1 MRSIAAILL
10 MLNSLLL
17 AGCSLFEKP
26 EPVVLSGIAF
36 HSMAWTVKVSA
47 LPEGKDAAAARAEL
61 QQLLEDANGVLSTYQ
76 DDTELMRFNR
86 SPAGQWVKVS
96 PMLFNAVREAQAV
109 SVATDGRYDVTVGP
123 LVNLWGFG
131 PDAVPVKTP
140 DAAAIAAARVRV
152 GFRKVTLD
160 APRQAMKHEAG
171 VQIDL
176 SSVGEGVA
184 VDALAARLASWGV
197 RDYLVSVAGCSR
209 ARGKRPDD
217 RDWVLAIE
225 TPDGRGGVQQ
235 VLRLA
240 NRSIS
245 TSGSYR
251 NYREIE
257 GVRYS
262 HTIDPVTGQPIRHRG
277 VSVSVV
283 GSEATRADA
292 WATALNVLG
301 PDEGHALAE
310 ARGIPAYFIYH
321 TDKGPAVRYTTA
333 FRPFLPAPGE

>member
-1 MRSIAAILL
+1 MRVVIRVVL

-36 HSMAWTVKVSA
+36 HSMVWTVKLPA
-47 LPEGKDAAAARAEL
+47 LPDGKDAVSARAEL
-61 QQLLEDANGVLSTYQ
+61 QQLLEAANAVLSTYQ

-86 SPAGQWVKVS
+86 SPAGQWVSVS

-109 SVATDGRYDVTVGP
+109 SLATGGRYDVTVGP

-140 DAAAIAAARVRV
+140 EAGAIAAARARV
-152 GFRKVTLD
+152 GYQKVVLD
-160 APRQAMKHEAG
+160 ASRRAMKHEAG
-171 VQIDL
+171 VQMDL
-176 SSVGEGVA
+176 SSVGEGIA

-197 RDYLVSVAGCSR
+197 RDFLVSVAGCSR
-209 ARGKRPDD
+209 AQGRRPDG

-225 TPDGRGGVQQ
+225 APDGSGGVQQ
-235 VLRLA
+235 VLKLG
-240 NRSIS
+240 NRSLS
-245 TSGSYR
+245 SSGSYR

-262 HTIDPVTGQPIRHRG
+262 HTIDPITGQPIRHKG
-277 VSVSVV
+277 VSVTVV
-283 GSEATRADA
+283 SSEAARADA

-301 PDEGHALAE
+301 PDEGHAMAE
-310 ARGIPAYFIYH
+310 ARGIPAYFIVH
-321 TDKGPAVRYTTA
+321 TEKGPAVRYTTA
-333 FRPFLPAPGE
+333 FRPFLPSSGD

>member
-1 MRSIAAILL
+1 MRVLLRVLL
-10 MLNSLLL
+10 MLNSLLI
-17 AGCSLFEKP
+17 AGCSPFEKP

-36 HSMAWTVKVSA
+36 HSMAWTVKVAA

-61 QQLLEDANGVLSTYQ
+61 QQLLDAANGVLSTYQ
-76 DDTELMRFNR
+76 ADTELMRFNR
-86 SPAGQWVKVS
+86 SPPGQWITVS
-96 PMLFNAVREAQAV
+96 PLLFNAVREAQAV
-109 SVATDGRYDVTVGP
+109 SAATDGRYDVTVGP

-131 PDAVPVKTP
+131 PDAVPVKMP
-140 DAAAIAAARVRV
+140 DAAAIAAARSRV
-152 GFRKVTLD
+152 GYRKVTLD
-160 APRQAMKHEAG
+160 PPRLALRHEAG
-171 VQIDL
+171 VQMDL

-184 VDALAARLASWGV
+184 VDALAARLAAWGV

-209 ARGKRPDD
+209 AQGKRPDG

-225 TPDGRGGVQQ
+225 TPDGSGGVQQ
-235 VLRLA
+235 LLKLG
-240 NRSIS
+240 NRSVS

-262 HTIDPVTGQPIRHRG
+262 HTIDPATGQPIRHKG
-277 VSVSVV
+277 VSVSVIS
-283 GSEATRADA
+283 SEATRADA

-310 ARGIPAYFIYH
+310 ARRIPAYFIYH
-321 TDKGPAVRYTTA
+321 TEKGPAVRHTTA
-333 FRPFLPAPGE
+333 FRPFLPSSGD

>member
-1 MRSIAAILL
+1 MRVLIRVVL

-17 AGCSLFEKP
+17 AGCSLFETP

-36 HSMAWTVKVSA
+36 HSMTWTVK
-47 LPEGKDAAAARAEL
+47 LPSLPVGKDAAAARAEL
-61 QQLLEDANGVLSTYQ
+61 QQLLNAANAVLSTYQ
-76 DDTELMRFNR
+76 ADTELMRFNR
-86 SPAGQWVKVS
+86 SPAGQWMAVS
-96 PMLFNAVREAQAV
+96 PLLFNAVREAQAV
-109 SVATDGRYDVTVGP
+109 SVATGGRYDVTVGP

-131 PDAVPVKTP
+131 PDAVPVRTP

-152 GFRKVTLD
+152 GYRKVTLD
-160 APRQAMKHEAG
+160 ASRLAMSHEAG
-171 VQIDL
+171 VQVDL

-184 VDALAARLASWGV
+184 VDALAARLAAWGV

-209 ARGKRPDD
+209 AQGKRPDG

-225 TPDGRGGVQQ
+225 KPDGSGGVQQ
-235 VLRLA
+235 VLKLGS
-240 NRSIS
+240 RSLS
-245 TSGSYR
+245 SSGSYR

-262 HTIDPVTGQPIRHRG
+262 HTIDPSSGQPIRHKG
-277 VSVSVV
+277 VSVSVIS
-283 GSEATRADA
+283 GEATRADA

-310 ARGIPAYFIYH
+310 ARQIPAYFIYH

-333 FRPFLPAPGE
+333 FRPFLPTPGD

>member
-1 MRSIAAILL
+1 MRAVIRVVLL
-10 MLNSLLL
+10 LNSLLL

-36 HSMAWTVKVSA
+36 HSMTWTVKLAA
-47 LPEGKDAAAARAEL
+47 LPDGKEPAVARAEL
-61 QQLLEDANGVLSTYQ
+61 QQLLDAANAVLSTYQ

-86 SPAGQWVKVS
+86 SPAGEWVTVS
-96 PMLFNAVREAQAV
+96 PLLFNAVREAQAV
-109 SVATDGRYDVTVGP
+109 SAATGGRYDVTVGP

-140 DAAAIAAARVRV
+140 EAAAIAAARARV
-152 GFRKVTLD
+152 GYRKVTLD
-160 APRQAMKHEAG
+160 AARRALKHEAG
-171 VQIDL
+171 VQMDL

-184 VDALAARLASWGV
+184 VDALAARLADWGV

-209 ARGKRPDD
+209 ARGRRPDG

-225 TPDGRGGVQQ
+225 TPDGSGGVQQ
-235 VLRLA
+235 VLALG
-240 NRSIS
+240 NRSLS

-251 NYREIE
+251 NYHEIE

-262 HTIDPVTGQPIRHRG
+262 HTIDPATGRPIRHKG
-277 VSVSVV
+277 VSVSVI

-310 ARGIPAYFIYH
+310 ARQIPAYFIFH
-321 TDKGPAVRYTTA
+321 TDKGPAVRYTSA
-333 FRPFLPAPGE
+333 FHSFLPAARD

>member
-1 MRSIAAILL
+1 MRIVIRFLL

-17 AGCSLFEKP
+17 AGCSLSDRA
-26 EPVVLSGIAF
+26 EPVQLSGQAF
-36 HSMAWTVKVSA
+36 HSMAWSVKFAA
-47 LPEGKDAAAARAEL
+47 LPDGKDAATAQAEL
-61 QQLLEDANGVLSTYQ
+61 QQLLDAANAVLSTYQ

-86 SPAGQWVKVS
+86 SAAGEWVTVS

-131 PDAVPVKTP
+131 PDAVPVTTP
-140 DAAAIAAARVRV
+140 DAAAIAAARARV
-152 GFRKVTLD
+152 GYQKVTMD
-160 APRQAMKHEAG
+160 ASRRALRHEAG
-171 VQIDL
+171 VQLDL

-184 VDALAARLASWGV
+184 VDALVARLAAWGV

-209 ARGKRPDD
+209 AQGKRPDG

-225 TPDGRGGVQQ
+225 KPDGSGGVQQ
-235 VLRLA
+235 LLKLGS
-240 NRSIS
+240 RSLS

-251 NYREIE
+251 NYHEIE

-262 HTIDPVTGQPIRHRG
+262 HTIDPATGQPIRHKG
-277 VSVSVV
+277 VSVSVIS
-283 GSEATRADA
+283 SEATRADA

-301 PDEGHALAE
+301 PDAGHALAE
-310 ARGIPAYFIYH
+310 ARRIPAYFIFH
-321 TDKGPAVRYTTA
+321 TDKGPAVRYTSA
-333 FRPFLPAPGE
+333 FRSFLPAP

>member
-1 MRSIAAILL
+1 MRAVLRVLL

-36 HSMAWTVKVSA
+36 HSMTWTVKVSA
-47 LPEGKDAAAARAEL
+47 LPEGKDAATARAEL
-61 QQLLEDANGVLSTYQ
+61 QQLLDAANGVLSTYQ
-76 DDTELMRFNR
+76 ADTELMRFNR
-86 SPAGQWVKVS
+86 APAGQWVKVS
-96 PMLFNAVREAQAV
+96 PLLFNAVREAQAV
-109 SVATDGRYDVTVGP
+109 SEATGGRYDVTVGP

-131 PDAVPVKTP
+131 PDAVPVTVP
-140 DAAAIAAARVRV
+140 DAAAIAAARARV
-152 GFRKVTLD
+152 GYRKVTLD
-160 APRQAMKHEAG
+160 ASRLALRHEAG
-171 VQIDL
+171 VQLDL

-184 VDALAARLASWGV
+184 VDALSARLAAWGV

-209 ARGKRPDD
+209 ASGQRPDG
-217 RDWVLAIE
+217 RDWRLAIE
-225 TPDGRGGVQQ
+225 KPDGSGGVQQ
-235 VLRLA
+235 VLRLG
-240 NRSIS
+240 NRSVS

-251 NYREIE
+251 NYHEIG

-262 HTIDPVTGQPIRHRG
+262 HTIDPASGQPIRHKG
-277 VSVSVV
+277 VSVSVI

-310 ARGIPAYFIYH
+310 ARQIPAYFIYH

-333 FRPFLPAPGE
+333 FRAFLPASGD

>member
-1 MRSIAAILL
+1 MHVALRIVL

-36 HSMAWTVKVSA
+36 HSMTWTVKFPA
-47 LPEGKDAAAARAEL
+47 LPEGKAAATAHAEL
-61 QQLLEDANGVLSTYQ
+61 QQLLDAANAALSTYQ

-86 SPAGQWVKVS
+86 SPAGQWVTVS
-96 PMLFNAVREAQAV
+96 PLLFNAVREAQAV
-109 SVATDGRYDVTVGP
+109 SVATGGRYDVTVGP
-123 LVNLWGFG
+123 LVSLWGFG
-131 PDAVPVKTP
+131 PDAVPVRTP
-140 DAAAIAAARVRV
+140 DAAAIAAARARV
-152 GFRKVTLD
+152 GYQKVMLD
-160 APRQAMKHEAG
+160 ASRPAMKHESG
-171 VQIDL
+171 VQMDL

-184 VDALAARLASWGV
+184 VDALAARLEAWGV

-209 ARGKRPDD
+209 ARGKRPDG

-225 TPDGRGGVQQ
+225 KPDGSGNVQQ
-235 VLRLA
+235 VLRLGS
-240 NRSIS
+240 RSLS

-257 GVRYS
+257 GLRYS
-262 HTIDPVTGQPIRHRG
+262 HTIDPGTGQPIRHKG

-283 GSEATRADA
+283 SSEATRADA

-310 ARGIPAYFIYH
+310 ARQIPAYFIYH
-321 TDKGPAVRYTTA
+321 SDKGPQVRHTTA
-333 FRPFLPAPGE
+333 FRPFLPIPRD